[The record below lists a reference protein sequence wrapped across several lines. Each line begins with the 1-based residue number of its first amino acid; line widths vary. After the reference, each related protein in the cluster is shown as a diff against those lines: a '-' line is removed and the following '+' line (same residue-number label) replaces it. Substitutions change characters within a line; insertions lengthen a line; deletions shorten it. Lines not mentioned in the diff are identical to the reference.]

1 MLFFSD
7 NIVKD
12 KTTYCS
18 LISKE
23 IEYISSIK
31 KSLNKQKDFIL
42 AYMQKFAETTNPI
55 NSISA
60 SEVESF
66 LNDLKKYLN
75 IVNED
80 LSILDDITVKL
91 NSLKEQESAFEFEKY
106 STTYSDNFK
115 KIFQDLSTIENFLIT
130 IFNNYFD
137 FKILDS
143 SESTQNNNNSSFG
156 FFSFDG
162 ATNNTSTTVNTS
174 IENSSTKDTLL
185 NSESSNY
192 TDDATKIV
200 DTVQNVSIDDSTKII
215 DTPLVNNS
223 SEDHHLEEQNP
234 ISENTLLV
242 SETKG
247 FVYLPFS
254 NEDISNLQNKYSD
267 LSKNDIIEKFYKKPY
282 KSFSNHPVSRFKEGY
297 LLMRHKENASIRES
311 FDLGMELFF
320 NSSLHPAIISA
331 CKNLDELDIYL
342 DYLEE
347 GKTDNFKCFN
357 IVFDVAPIA
366 VKSK

>member
-7 NIVKD
+7 NIIND
-12 KTTYCS
+12 KTACSS

-23 IEYISSIK
+23 IEYIYSIK

-60 SEVESF
+60 SEVEAF
-66 LNDLKKYLN
+66 LNDLKNHLN
-75 IVNED
+75 NVNED
-80 LSILDDITVKL
+80 LSLLDDIIMKL
-91 NSLKEQESAFEFEKY
+91 NSFKEQESSFEFEKY
-106 STTYSDNFK
+106 SETYSDNFK

-137 FKILDS
+137 FKISDS
-143 SESTQNNNNSSFG
+143 IESEEKSNNSFG

-162 ATNNTSTTVNTS
+162 TTENTSTPVTDAS
-174 IENSSTKDTLL
+174 ENSSTETTLSNDEL
-185 NSESSNY
+185 NNS
-192 TDDATKIV
+192 TDDATKKV
-200 DTVQNVSIDDSTKII
+200 DTVQNVSIDDSTKIV
-215 DTPLVNNS
+215 DTTLIQNS
-223 SEDHHLEEQNP
+223 SKEQQQEEKNTF
-234 ISENTLLV
+234 SENTLLV
-242 SETKG
+242 SESKG

-254 NEDISNLQNKYSD
+254 NEDISKLQTKYSD
-267 LSKNDIIEKFYKKPY
+267 LSKNDIINKFYKKPY

-366 VKSK
+366 IKSK